1 MPGDLLAALALTW
14 SGNGAPILA
23 ACRFLLVLPRA
34 TRAPRIERLDS
45 GSRREASARG
55 GALSSDAPARLDI
68 SRDVDAAR
76 AREALHE
83 PSSFA
88 KNCTFLSCHYPFG
101 AKLANLTEHFLVC
114 KPSYKYINAKVNG

>member
-14 SGNGAPILA
+14 NGNGAPILA
-23 ACRFLLVLPRA
+23 ACRFLLVLRA
-34 TRAPRIERLDS
+34 TRAPRIGRLDG

-83 PSSFA
+83 PSSSA
-88 KNCTFLSCHYPFG
+88 KDCTFSRCHYPLG
-101 AKLANLTEHFLVC
+101 AK
-114 KPSYKYINAKVNG
+114 IG